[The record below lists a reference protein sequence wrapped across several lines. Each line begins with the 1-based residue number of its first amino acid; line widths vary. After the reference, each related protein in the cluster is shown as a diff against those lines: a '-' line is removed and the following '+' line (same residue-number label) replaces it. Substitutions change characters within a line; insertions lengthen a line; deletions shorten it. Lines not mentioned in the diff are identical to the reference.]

1 MKNTTYSAV
10 EKVERAKLVANRLEG
25 KENLKSSALISSINE
40 KMKILKALNEEA

>member
-1 MKNTTYSAV
+1 M
-10 EKVERAKLVANRLEG
+10 ANRLEG